1 MNKGTLFVITG
12 PSGAGKGT
20 VLAKV
25 FEQTKGLYFSVS
37 ATTRKPRE
45 GEVDGKDYH
54 YITKKAF
61 KDMIRN
67 GKLLEY
73 TRYAGNFYGTP
84 KDPIDNALSK
94 GEDALLEIEL
104 EGAMNIKK
112 LFPDAVLIFLSPP
125 SLEELEKRLRA
136 RGTEDEEHIRM
147 RLEKA
152 RVECEASDRFDH
164 VVINDIVQNAADKIN
179 KIIINKRESEE

>member
-1 MNKGTLFVITG
+1 TLFVITG

-25 FEQTKGLYFSVS
+25 FEQTDELFFSVS

-45 GEVDGKDYH
+45 GETDGKNYFF
-54 YITKKAF
+54 ITKKDF
-61 KDMIRN
+61 KEMIRN

-73 TRYAGNFYGTP
+73 TQYAGNYYGTP
-84 KDPIDNALSK
+84 KDPIDEALAK
-94 GEDALLEIEL
+94 GKDALLEIEL
-104 EGAMNIKK
+104 EGAMNIKR

-147 RLEKA
+147 RLDKA
-152 RVECEASDRFDH
+152 RIECEASDRFDF
-164 VVINDIVQNAADKIN
+164 VVINDIVQDAADKIN
-179 KIIINKRESEE
+179 KIIINNRKSEE